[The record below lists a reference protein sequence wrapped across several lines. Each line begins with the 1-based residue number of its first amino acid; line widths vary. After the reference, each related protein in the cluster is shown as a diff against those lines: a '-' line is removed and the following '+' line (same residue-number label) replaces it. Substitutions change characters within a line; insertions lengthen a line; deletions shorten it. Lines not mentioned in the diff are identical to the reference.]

1 MMIFTRAVLVYLTFV
16 ISHITTAFEGFHM
29 ETLMT
34 ERKTEC
40 ERSLK
45 HIEDVIEGEEQSKH
59 FWLKSALH
67 DNQILTGKLNNI
79 LIGVGYRKSYT
90 SIHTKNPKS
99 KYFQLQFSVL
109 VS

>member
-1 MMIFTRAVLVYLTFV
+1 MIFTRAVLVYLTFV

-79 LIGVGYRKSYT
+79 LIGVGYRKLYQ
-90 SIHTKNPKS
+90 HTYKKP
-99 KYFQLQFSVL
+99 
-109 VS
+109 

>member
-1 MMIFTRAVLVYLTFV
+1 MIFTRAVLVYLTFV

-34 ERKTEC
+34 ERKREC
-40 ERSLK
+40 ERSLE

-79 LIGVGYRKSYT
+79 LIGVGYRKVIPAYIQKTLNQNIFNS
-90 SIHTKNPKS
+90 S
-99 KYFQLQFSVL
+99 SVFW
-109 VS
+109 

>member
-34 ERKTEC
+34 ERKEEC
-40 ERSLK
+40 EKSFR
-45 HIEDVIEGEEQSKH
+45 HIRAVIHGEEHSKH
-59 FWLKSALH
+59 FYLTSALH

-79 LIGVGYRKSYT
+79 LIGVGYRKYQ
-90 SIHTKNPKS
+90 HTYKKP
-99 KYFQLQFSVL
+99 
-109 VS
+109 